1 MDLDLYVVTDETV
14 AGGQEHEEI
23 ARMALAGGADVIQLR
38 DKRMSGR
45 KLLRTGRSISA
56 LTKASGAL
64 FMVNDRLD
72 IALACGADGV
82 HLGQGDLR
90 VDTARQLAPR
100 NFIIGVSVGS
110 VEEARSAFAEG
121 ADYVAVSPV
130 FATRTKDNA
139 GPGLG
144 LALIRRIR
152 QETRAPLIAIGGID
166 ETNVREV
173 LSAGADGVAVIS
185 AVVGKE
191 DIEEAARNIREI
203 IREAKNPLTGLTQVS
218 NTA

>member
-1 MDLDLYVVTDETV
+1 
-14 AGGQEHEEI
+14 
-23 ARMALAGGADVIQLR
+23 
-38 DKRMSGR
+38 MSGR

-72 IALACGADGV
+72 IALDCGADGV

-130 FATRTKDNA
+130 FATTSKNNA
-139 GPGLG
+139 GTGHG

-152 QETRAPLIAIGGID
+152 QETRAPVIAIGGID

-185 AVVGKE
+185 AVVGRQ

-203 IREAKNPLTGLTQVS
+203 IREAKIR
-218 NTA
+218 

>member
-1 MDLDLYVVTDETV
+1 MNLDLYVVTDETV
-14 AGGQEHEEI
+14 AGGRAHEEI

-45 KLLRTGRSISA
+45 ELLTTGRRISA

-90 VDTARQLAPR
+90 VDTARELAPR

-130 FATRTKDNA
+130 FATNSKNNA
-139 GPGLG
+139 GPGHG
-144 LALIRRIR
+144 LALIIRIR
-152 QETRAPLIAIGGID
+152 QETRAPVIAIGGVD

-185 AVVGKE
+185 AVVGKQ
-191 DIEEAARNIREI
+191 DIEQAARNIREI
-203 IREAKNPLTGLTQVS
+203 IREAKIR
-218 NTA
+218 